1 MVGVEPDLLE
11 VVADAADGVAD
22 RALDV
27 EVGVRG
33 DFADNHAEALG
44 DGGLA
49 SHARVGIL
57 REHAVQDR
65 VGDLVADLVGM
76 TFSDRFGGQKK
87 RARGTE
93 GSSHNSR
100 RSYRSTRST
109 PQTTALRVTRR
120 NVGSNTMKRLGV
132 GVAILLLSACDAP
145 WDGPTLPD
153 GSTRLSLTLITNE
166 GPIGMSPNILASTSL
181 SQLRGEVT
189 SLPSG
194 TNRTRAQLCQ
204 GYSGSD
210 PCWNRQVDRPG
221 RLYLAVIT
229 TPQCTSPT
237 KNASAIAGHTL
248 YYIEWVGHAQRTC
261 GAAQAW
267 PSWSLFSASRSDLP
281 SSGTLTVRLQFQG
294 TAEGGVESQAALT

>member
-1 MVGVEPDLLE
+1 
-11 VVADAADGVAD
+11 
-22 RALDV
+22 
-27 EVGVRG
+27 
-33 DFADNHAEALG
+33 
-44 DGGLA
+44 
-49 SHARVGIL
+49 
-57 REHAVQDR
+57 
-65 VGDLVADLVGM
+65 
-76 TFSDRFGGQKK
+76 
-87 RARGTE
+87 
-93 GSSHNSR
+93 
-100 RSYRSTRST
+100 
-109 PQTTALRVTRR
+109 
-120 NVGSNTMKRLGV
+120 MKRLGV
-132 GVAILLLSACDAP
+132 GVAILLLAACDAP